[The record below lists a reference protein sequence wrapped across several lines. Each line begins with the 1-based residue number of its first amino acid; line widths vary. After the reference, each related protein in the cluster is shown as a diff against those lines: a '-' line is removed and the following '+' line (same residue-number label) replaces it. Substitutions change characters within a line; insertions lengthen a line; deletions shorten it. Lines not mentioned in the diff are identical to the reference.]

1 MAAGATYEPIAT
13 TTLSSTSTDVQFSSI
28 SSAYT
33 DLVLVIAGKDTT
45 STYSPYIQ
53 FNGDTT
59 TNYSITNMYGT
70 GSAAAGSQST
80 STSTAYFGSL
90 GVTQGNAIIQIQ
102 NYANTTTYKTAVIR
116 INDAGFRVYASV
128 MLWRKTPEAINRVNI
143 KVESGGNFAT
153 GSTFTL
159 YGIAAA

>member
-1 MAAGATYEPIAT
+1 MAAGSTYTPIAT

-59 TNYSITNMYGT
+59 TNYSITNLYGT
-70 GSAAAGSQST
+70 GSAAASSRSS

-90 GVTQGNAIIQIQ
+90 GATQGNAIIQIQ
-102 NYANTTTYKTAVIR
+102 NYANTTTYKTALIR
-116 INDAGFRVYASV
+116 INATDFRTYASV

>member
-1 MAAGATYEPIAT
+1 MAAGSTYEKIAT
-13 TTLSSTSTDVQFSSI
+13 TTLSSSSTDIQFSSI

-33 DLVLVIAGKDTT
+33 DLVLVIAGKDTS

-59 TNYSITNMYGT
+59 TNYSITNLYGT
-70 GSAAAGSQST
+70 GSAAVSSRDSST
-80 STSTAYFGSL
+80 ATAYFGSL
-90 GVTQGNAIIQIQ
+90 GATQGNAIVQIM
-102 NYANTTTYKTAVIR
+102 NYANATTYKTALIR

-128 MLWRKTPEAINRVNI
+128 MLWRKSPEAINRVNV

>member
-1 MAAGATYEPIAT
+1 MAAGGTYEPIGT
-13 TTLSSTSTDVQFSSI
+13 YTLSSSSTDVEFNTI

-33 DLVLVIAGKDTT
+33 DLILVIAGKDTT

-59 TNYSITNMYGT
+59 TNYSIVNLYASP
-70 GSAAAGSQST
+70 SATVSNRATTTA
-80 STSTAYFGSL
+80 TAYFGSL
-90 GVTQGNAIIQIQ
+90 GSTQGNAIIQIQ
-102 NYANTTTYKTAVIR
+102 NYANTTTYKTALIR
-116 INDAGFRVYASV
+116 INDAGFRVYTNV
-128 MLWRKTPEAINRVNI
+128 MLWRKSPEAINRINI
-143 KVESGGNFAT
+143 KMETGGNFAI